1 MQFIERVFEKF
12 LWSSRFVVIIAVVS
26 SLVLSLFT
34 FYLATAEVVNIIYS
48 YFVSSAQVMDVQL
61 KKAIKTDVI
70 VGVIKVIDVYLLGIF
85 MLIFSYGL
93 YELFI
98 SKIDD
103 AVNSETSKSVLL
115 IKSFDDLKTKLGNV
129 VLLIL
134 VVNFFQHAVEIIY
147 TDSLSL
153 LYLGI
158 GILVVSGAIY
168 LSHLKD
174 HGSIQKH

>member
-1 MQFIERVFEKF
+1 MRLIERLFEKF

-26 SLVLSLFT
+26 SLVLALFT
-34 FYLATAEVVNIIYS
+34 FYFATAEVINIIYS
-48 YFVSSAQVMDVQL
+48 YFAGMAQVADL
-61 KKAIKTDVI
+61 ADKKALKTDVI
-70 VGVIKVIDVYLLGIF
+70 VGIIKVIDVYLLGIF

-103 AVNSETSKSVLL
+103 ALTSETSKNVLL
-115 IKSFDDLKTKLGNV
+115 IKSFDDLKTRLGNV

-134 VVNFFQHAVEIIY
+134 VVNFFQHAVEITY

-158 GILVVSGAIY
+158 GILVISGAIY

-174 HGSIQKH
+174 HAPGRKD